1 MTTAVAEPEVEKS
14 QGTGYRWCEG
24 CPRCQDS
31 NAGFCKSRHSSSGG
45 LHPVCRRCGH
55 CVLRGSHADDI
66 SDLEK
71 LDACI
76 QEVKDGIS

>member
-1 MTTAVAEPEVEKS
+1 MTTTVAEPTPLAETQVE
-14 QGTGYRWCEG
+14 QGSSYRWCEG

-31 NAGFCKSRHSSSGG
+31 NAGFCKQGHANLSYAKRFWP

-66 SDLEK
+66 SDLE
-71 LDACI
+71 
-76 QEVKDGIS
+76 V

>member
-1 MTTAVAEPEVEKS
+1 MTTAVAEPQVERS
-14 QGTGYRWCEG
+14 QGSRNRWCEG

-31 NAGFCKSRHSSSGG
+31 NAGFCKAYHPGSLLKTALQYEG

-66 SDLEK
+66 SDLE
-71 LDACI
+71 
-76 QEVKDGIS
+76 V